1 MILSAEKISK
11 NYSER
16 TLFNEISFSIHEG
29 ERVGLI
35 GANSTGK
42 TTLLRILAQIEPY
55 DAGNIIYSND
65 IKIEYL
71 PQNPDFIDGTTVL
84 EQIFKG
90 NSPVMKLMREYEDAQ
105 ERIRENPNDEECAK
119 KLIEL
124 TQRMDSLDAWSIEFE
139 AKSILTKLGVTDFR
153 ADVSKLSGG
162 QRKRIAI
169 ASALITPA
177 DLLILD
183 EPTNHID
190 HDAAEWLENYLNK
203 RKGALLMVTHDRY
216 LLDRAVNRMIE
227 LEGGKLYSYQAN
239 YSNYLE
245 LKAHREE
252 LVEASQR
259 KRQNLIR
266 RELEWIKRGAKARS
280 TKQKARIDRFE
291 KLTEQQETIENTDI
305 EMKISFSRLG
315 KKIIEV
321 ENVNKA
327 FPCGEI
333 IKNFSY
339 TMLRE
344 DRIGIVGPNG
354 IGKSTLLKILAG
366 SVEPDKGEV
375 SIGETVKI
383 GYFSQENSHMEKSD
397 LRVIEYLQEKA
408 ELITTDDGSL
418 SASQMLERFL
428 FPQSL
433 QWTLVS
439 KLSGGEKRRLHLL
452 EVLISAPNVLMLD
465 EPTNDLDIQTLTV
478 LEEYLEDFP
487 GAVIVVSHDRYFLD
501 KVVDDIF
508 SFEGDGVIKR
518 YSGNY
523 SDYYKLVKKRQD
535 HQESSD
541 HKQTRNKSDERNE
554 ICKNRSLKFTF
565 KEQREFEQIDDLIEK
580 LEDDV
585 MIVEKQMIDSS
596 SDFVKLEQLVT
607 EKEQLDQRLEQAMSR
622 WTYLNELAEKIEKS
636 KQA

>member
-1 MILSAEKISK
+1 
-11 NYSER
+11 
-16 TLFNEISFSIHEG
+16 
-29 ERVGLI
+29 
-35 GANSTGK
+35 
-42 TTLLRILAQIEPY
+42 
-55 DAGNIIYSND
+55 
-65 IKIEYL
+65 
-71 PQNPDFIDGTTVL
+71 
-84 EQIFKG
+84 
-90 NSPVMKLMREYEDAQ
+90 
-105 ERIRENPNDEECAK
+105 
-119 KLIEL
+119 
-124 TQRMDSLDAWSIEFE
+124 
-139 AKSILTKLGVTDFR
+139 
-153 ADVSKLSGG
+153 
-162 QRKRIAI
+162 
-169 ASALITPA
+169 
-177 DLLILD
+177 
-183 EPTNHID
+183 
-190 HDAAEWLENYLNK
+190 
-203 RKGALLMVTHDRY
+203 
-216 LLDRAVNRMIE
+216 
-227 LEGGKLYSYQAN
+227 
-239 YSNYLE
+239 
-245 LKAHREE
+245 
-252 LVEASQR
+252 
-259 KRQNLIR
+259 
-266 RELEWIKRGAKARS
+266 
-280 TKQKARIDRFE
+280 
-291 KLTEQQETIENTDI
+291 
-305 EMKISFSRLG
+305 
-315 KKIIEV
+315 
-321 ENVNKA
+321 
-327 FPCGEI
+327 
-333 IKNFSY
+333 
-339 TMLRE
+339 
-344 DRIGIVGPNG
+344 NG

-554 ICKNRSLKFTF
+554 ISKNRSLKFT
-565 KEQREFEQIDDLIEK
+565 
-580 LEDDV
+580 
-585 MIVEKQMIDSS
+585 
-596 SDFVKLEQLVT
+596 
-607 EKEQLDQRLEQAMSR
+607 
-622 WTYLNELAEKIEKS
+622 
-636 KQA
+636 

>member
-554 ICKNRSLKFTF
+554 ISKNRSLKFTF

>member
-1 MILSAEKISK
+1 M
-11 NYSER
+11 
-16 TLFNEISFSIHEG
+16 
-29 ERVGLI
+29 
-35 GANSTGK
+35 
-42 TTLLRILAQIEPY
+42 
-55 DAGNIIYSND
+55 
-65 IKIEYL
+65 
-71 PQNPDFIDGTTVL
+71 
-84 EQIFKG
+84 
-90 NSPVMKLMREYEDAQ
+90 
-105 ERIRENPNDEECAK
+105 
-119 KLIEL
+119 
-124 TQRMDSLDAWSIEFE
+124 
-139 AKSILTKLGVTDFR
+139 
-153 ADVSKLSGG
+153 
-162 QRKRIAI
+162 
-169 ASALITPA
+169 
-177 DLLILD
+177 
-183 EPTNHID
+183 
-190 HDAAEWLENYLNK
+190 
-203 RKGALLMVTHDRY
+203 
-216 LLDRAVNRMIE
+216 
-227 LEGGKLYSYQAN
+227 
-239 YSNYLE
+239 E

-535 HQESSD
+535 HQESCD

-554 ICKNRSLKFTF
+554 ISKNRSLKFTF

-585 MIVEKQMIDSS
+585 MIVEKQMSESS